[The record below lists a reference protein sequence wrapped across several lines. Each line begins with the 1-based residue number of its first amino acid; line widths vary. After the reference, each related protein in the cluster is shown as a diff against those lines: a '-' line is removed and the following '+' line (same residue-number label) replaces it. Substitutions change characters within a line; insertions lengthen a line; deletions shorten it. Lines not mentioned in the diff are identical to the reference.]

1 MLVRFAKRNAMLVCW
16 LFWIFSY
23 PIVSVEASVQ
33 DVCNSLAEENLWHS
47 NNVTATF
54 MIYVLSTTWSA
65 HLVLPV
71 RTYYSSVAD
80 INSVHILLLWSS
92 QTETADVIYYVAE
105 LTVQQSWD
113 ESSYSS
119 CFIVQGRAGY
129 GWEFS
134 SHLTGKSVQHLFS
147 VLEILSQSQVIVC
160 RWEIQVRKV
169 GYWQLRNFNLGNCSC
184 WFLSYA
190 EKSKTA
196 DCIYPVCL
204 GVPRTVL
211 KQKKTSGCHQFLS
224 L

>member
-1 MLVRFAKRNAMLVCW
+1 MVCT
-16 LFWIFSY
+16 LSITS
-23 PIVSVEASVQ
+23 Q
-33 DVCNSLAEENLWHS
+33 NLLQQRRW
-47 NNVTATF
+47 
-54 MIYVLSTTWSA
+54 YQLSTHTS
-65 HLVLPV
+65 LVI
-71 RTYYSSVAD
+71 TYG
-80 INSVHILLLWSS
+80 NSWCYLL
-92 QTETADVIYYVAE
+92 YVAE

-129 GWEFS
+129 GCEFS
-134 SHLTGKSVQHLFS
+134 SHLTGKSVKHLFS
-147 VLEILSQSQVIVC
+147 VLGILSQSQVIVC
-160 RWEIQVRKV
+160 LWEIQVRKV
-169 GYWQLRNFNLGNCSC
+169 GCWQPRNFNLGNCSC